1 MLIAFSF
8 ALGKAYCLTKLEIN
22 SCFRLLPM
30 YFLYSA
36 DMCVQNVCLIWKFHS
51 LMYSHTDFNKR
62 ILSNTLFILCTE
74 EKEFRDFAQVY
85 LQRKI

>member
-1 MLIAFSF
+1 
-8 ALGKAYCLTKLEIN
+8 
-22 SCFRLLPM
+22 M
-30 YFLYSA
+30 YFLYRA
-36 DMCVQNVCLIWKFHS
+36 DMCVENVCLIWKFHS